1 MVIKYKLPTNF
12 VNGTGI
18 TEKLEMSNLSSAD
31 KGEFCLES
39 QDSDIS
45 KIIYNG
51 IIEFAENEFNIDYQ
65 NLDIEQ
71 AKVILTKLRYRKLD
85 SPQTK
90 LQYGFYGEVLL
101 DLLLRVYF
109 GTNVVLARGYF
120 YSPLEKSEAKGFDAF
135 HFFDNNGNLE
145 LWFGE
150 AKFHR
155 SFTSGITSVI
165 QKMNSSITDEYM
177 NDHMFAIINERNNMS
192 YSHPIL
198 DSILD

>member
-65 NLDIEQ
+65 NLYICQ
-71 AKVILTKLRYRKLD
+71 YWVYIL
-85 SPQTK
+85 
-90 LQYGFYGEVLL
+90 
-101 DLLLRVYF
+101 VY
-109 GTNVVLARGYF
+109 
-120 YSPLEKSEAKGFDAF
+120 D
-135 HFFDNNGNLE
+135 
-145 LWFGE
+145 
-150 AKFHR
+150 
-155 SFTSGITSVI
+155 
-165 QKMNSSITDEYM
+165 
-177 NDHMFAIINERNNMS
+177 
-192 YSHPIL
+192 
-198 DSILD
+198 